1 MASQGGNSGVS
12 HPDADGAPARSASE
26 AGPKLR
32 SIKVTNYKAID
43 DLVLEIPAPIMP
55 GDPDVFVV
63 GSRNGVGKTSLLEC
77 CAIAHLNRCDP
88 SRLGS
93 FFRHIRDSS
102 DDVIE
107 LSRDAGTCFTIEARY
122 NHGPSS
128 SLEWAAH
135 FFSPDPVR
143 RLLFSH
149 FVLRGDEV
157 AFTRQFFG
165 RSSNVL
171 LHPDVLLFH
180 SYRKIVEGSIRAQD
194 MLTREQLQGSS
205 AVKLK
210 AIRLLMASSGLVEGD
225 PEDDA
230 ERRLEHLNRLLS
242 IFVGGRIDKK
252 LRPVAKDQL
261 DIRIVTSRGTT
272 FSFDGLSSGQKEVV
286 STLFLIWNET
296 LTKPALVLI
305 DEPELHLN
313 ADWQR
318 EFIYQLHATMPH
330 NQYILATH
338 SEDIFASVSPTRRVM
353 LLGSEG

>member
-1 MASQGGNSGVS
+1 MASEGQESGVS
-12 HPDADGAPARSASE
+12 RPDADAATARPASE
-26 AGPKLR
+26 AGRKLR

-43 DLVLEIPAPIMP
+43 QLTLEIPAPTMP

-63 GSRNGVGKTSLLEC
+63 GSKNGVGKTSLLEC
-77 CAIAHLNRCDP
+77 CVIAHLNLCDQ

-93 FFRHIRDSS
+93 VFRHIRDTS

-107 LSRDAGTCFTIEARY
+107 LARDASAPFTIEARY
-122 NHGPSS
+122 DRGRSS
-128 SLEWAAH
+128 SLEWASH
-135 FFSPDPVR
+135 FFSPDPTR

-149 FVLRGDEV
+149 FVLRGDE
-157 AFTRQFFG
+157 ATFTQQFFG

-171 LHPDVLLFH
+171 LHPDVLFFH
-180 SYRKIVEGSIRAQD
+180 SYRKIVEGSIRTQE
-194 MLTREQLQGSS
+194 MLTREQPRGSS

-242 IFVGGRIDKK
+242 TFVGGRIDRR

-261 DIRIVTSRGTT
+261 DIRIATSRGTT
-272 FSFDGLSSGQKEVV
+272 FSFDGLSSGQKEIV

-318 EFIYQLHATMPH
+318 ELIYQLHASMPL

-338 SEDIFASVSPTRRVM
+338 SEEIFASVSPARRVM